1 MPHTNHSSGIR
12 TGLIVITILAALTA
26 IEFSLALFFN
36 EWPLIALVALMKAGL
51 VVYYYM
57 HIYRLFQPDES
68 DDYESFAYKLATNRI
83 GLWLF
88 FISDF
93 FIFGGLLISRINLL
107 GLTRPELN
115 QFLGLAVSVI
125 LIFSSVFAYFG
136 ETYLQQGNRT
146 RFLMCYSVTITLG
159 ILFLI
164 GVVGVEWRTAP
175 FGPGDGVAGAIFY
188 VMTGFHAF
196 HVFTGVVFLS
206 IVLRNGMRG
215 LYSQEKHWAVEA
227 SAVYWHF
234 VDVVWFFFYPAL
246 YLIGTLAQ

>member
-1 MPHTNHSSGIR
+1 MTHSNHSSGIR
-12 TGLIVITILAALTA
+12 TGLIVFTVLAALSA
-26 IEFSLALFFN
+26 IEFFLALFFN
-36 EWPLIALVALMKAGL
+36 EWPLITLVALMKAGL
-51 VVYYYM
+51 VIYYYM
-57 HIYRLFQPDES
+57 HIYRLFEPDES
-68 DDYESFAYKLATNRI
+68 DDHESYAYKLATNRI

-88 FISDF
+88 LLSDF
-93 FIFGGLLISRINLL
+93 FIFAGLLISRINLL

-115 QFLGLAVSVI
+115 QFLGLAVSVV

-136 ETYLQQGNRT
+136 ETYMQQGNRK

-164 GVVGVEWRTAP
+164 GVVGVEWQIAP

-196 HVFTGVVFLS
+196 HVLTGVIFLI

-215 LYSQEKHWAVEA
+215 LYSPEKHWAVEA

-246 YLIGTLAQ
+246 YLIGTLVE

>member
-1 MPHTNHSSGIR
+1 MTHTNHSSGIR
-12 TGLIVITILAALTA
+12 TGLIVFTILAALSA
-26 IEFSLALFFN
+26 IEFILAILFN

-57 HIYRLFQPDES
+57 HINRLFEPDES
-68 DDYESFAYKLATNRI
+68 DDHESHAYKLATNRI

-88 FISDF
+88 LLSDF
-93 FIFGGLLISRINLL
+93 FIFAGLLLSRVNLL
-107 GLTRPELN
+107 GLTRPDLN

-136 ETYLQQGNRT
+136 ETYMQQGNRK
-146 RFLMCYSVTITLG
+146 RFLICYSVTITLG

-164 GVVGVEWRTAP
+164 GVVGVEWQIAP
-175 FGPGDGVAGAIFY
+175 FGPADGVAGAIFY

-196 HVFTGVVFLS
+196 HVLTGVIFLI
-206 IVLRNGMRG
+206 IVLRNGSRG
-215 LYSQEKHWAVEA
+215 LYSPEKHWAVEA

-234 VDVVWFFFYPAL
+234 IDVVWFFFYPAL
-246 YLIGTLAQ
+246 YLIGTLVQ